1 MRIAPFITGLG
12 ITAVALSGCAG
23 TTTTS
28 EKSVEKT
35 TVTETVSA
43 PATAPGA
50 APGAAPSTAASA
62 SSGAPST
69 APSTGAG
76 ASTTGLPQPPAGAS
90 PQEARNDN
98 GVQFSRYSI
107 TGQQPQQV
115 VDYYTG
121 IWQGE
126 GHTITNSG
134 GGGGGYGQYGGSGAG
149 ATGSKSGSFV
159 AVNAGGQTAG
169 PTYFSVC
176 MGADEQSV
184 RQCNEN
190 NGNNNDQNDNGN

>member
-62 SSGAPST
+62 SAT
-69 APSTGAG
+69 D
-76 ASTTGLPQPPAGAS
+76 LPQPPAGAS
-90 PQEARNDN
+90 PQEARTDN

-126 GHTITNSG
+126 GYTITNS

-159 AVNAGGQTAG
+159 AVNAGGQSAG

-176 MGADEQSV
+176 AGADEEAV
-184 RQCNEN
+184 RQCSENNANNDNN
-190 NGNNNDQNDNGN
+190 NGNDNNQNNNGN

>member
-1 MRIAPFITGLG
+1 MRIATLITGLG
-12 ITAVALSGCAG
+12 ITAVALSGCGG
-23 TTTTS
+23 TTTTSEKSS

-43 PATAPGA
+43 SAAATSA
-50 APGAAPSTAASA
+50 APSSSAPSTAATA
-62 SSGAPST
+62 ST
-69 APSTGAG
+69 A
-76 ASTTGLPQPPAGAS
+76 GLPQPPAGAS
-90 PQEARNDN
+90 PQEARTDN
-98 GVQFSRYSI
+98 GVQFARYSV

-126 GHTITNSG
+126 GYTITNSG

-190 NGNNNDQNDNGN
+190 NGNNRDQNDEGN

>member
-12 ITAVALSGCAG
+12 ITAVALSGCGG

-28 EKSVEKT
+28 EKSMEKT

-43 PATAPGA
+43 SAT

-62 SSGAPST
+62 SA
-69 APSTGAG
+69 AD
-76 ASTTGLPQPPAGAS
+76 LPQPPAGAS
-90 PQEARNDN
+90 PQEARTDN

-107 TGQQPQQV
+107 TGQAPQQV

-126 GHTITNSG
+126 GYTITNSG

-176 MGADEQSV
+176 AGADEEAV
-184 RQCNEN
+184 RQCCENNANN
-190 NGNNNDQNDNGN
+190 NGNDNNQNNNGN

>member
-1 MRIAPFITGLG
+1 MRIATLITGLG
-12 ITAVALSGCAG
+12 ITAVTLAGCGG

-43 PATAPGA
+43 APST
-50 APGAAPSTAASA
+50 AAPSTAATTSA
-62 SSGAPST
+62 A
-69 APSTGAG
+69 
-76 ASTTGLPQPPAGAS
+76 GLPQPPAGAS
-90 PQEARNDN
+90 PQESRTDN
-98 GVQFSRYSI
+98 GVQSMRYSV

-126 GHTITNSG
+126 GYTITNSG

-169 PTYFSVC
+169 PTYFTVC

-184 RQCNEN
+184 NQCNEN
-190 NGNNNDQNDNGN
+190 NGNNNNQNDDGN